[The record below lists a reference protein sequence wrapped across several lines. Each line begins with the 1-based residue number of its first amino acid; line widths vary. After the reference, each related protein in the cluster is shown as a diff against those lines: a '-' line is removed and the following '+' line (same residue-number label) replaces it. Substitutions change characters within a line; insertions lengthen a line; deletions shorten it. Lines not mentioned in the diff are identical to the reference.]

1 MKHRV
6 RRSDLREFNRQ
17 RRQVWTLGLAA
28 VGTLALPGGVW
39 ADEAES
45 QQPLSAALSS
55 TTLSGY
61 VDTSAILKFGSGNGT
76 VGRSFDGDAK
86 QNGFNLNVAKVQIE
100 KPIDEGRWA
109 AGYRVGLLF
118 GPDANTVATTSANTL
133 GALAAGENY
142 ATSDFAV
149 KNAYVSLR
157 APAGN
162 GLEFKMGV
170 FDTLIGYEVFEAG
183 SNPNYSRSYGFYI
196 EPLVHTGVLMS
207 YEVCEAVTVSAGIAD
222 PNNILVNANTINA
235 RTDANG
241 LFSYMGSIAVT
252 APESAGI
259 LKGGTLTGG
268 VIDHAIDGEPD
279 IIQCYVGGSIPAPLP
294 NVTLGIAYD
303 YRANR
308 EGQGVDSRW
317 ANALAGYIV
326 WQAAEKLKIAT
337 RGEYARGSNGTWHSS
352 GIWDLENTDD
362 DGNPDPLLMMDSEKN
377 ELLGVTATVDYSL
390 WASVLTR
397 LEFRWDHDLSGTGV
411 FNDGTDKDCLSLALN
426 VIYSF

>member
-1 MKHRV
+1 MQ
-6 RRSDLREFNRQ
+6 RSQFTVLTTQ
-17 RRQVWTLGLAA
+17 RRQAWTLGLAA
-28 VGTLALPGGVW
+28 VGTLALPGGVQ

-45 QQPLSAALSS
+45 QHPLSTALSS

-86 QNGFNLNVAKVQIE
+86 QNGFNLNVVKVQIE
-100 KPIDEGRWA
+100 KPLDEGRWA

-133 GALAAGENY
+133 DALAAGENH

-149 KNAYVSLR
+149 KNAYVTLH

-183 SNPNYSRSYGFYI
+183 NNPNYSRSFGFYL
-196 EPLVHTGVLMS
+196 EPLVHTGLLMS
-207 YEVCEAVTVSAGIAD
+207 YEICDAVTVSAAVAD

-235 RTDANG
+235 RTDAKG
-241 LFSYMGSIAVT
+241 LLSYMGSITVT

-268 VIDHAIDGEPD
+268 IIDHAMDGEPD

-303 YRANR
+303 YRANSD
-308 EGQGVDSRW
+308 GQGVDSRW
-317 ANALAGYIV
+317 ASALAGYVV
-326 WQAAEKLKIAT
+326 WPATDKFKIAT
-337 RGEYARGSNGTWHSS
+337 RGEYARGPNRTRYSLC
-352 GIWDLENTDD
+352 ICDLDHTDD
-362 DGNPDPLLMMDSEKN
+362 DGNPDPLRFTAREQN
-377 ELLGVTATVDYSL
+377 QLLGVPA
-390 WASVLTR
+390 
-397 LEFRWDHDLSGTGV
+397 
-411 FNDGTDKDCLSLALN
+411 N
-426 VIYSF
+426 VH